1 MTTPFLGNS
10 YAISSGALASAVAPA
25 GTVLIGYPSGYNPG
39 SFFAALGHKLTIG
52 GNELFYPV
60 DFDVS
65 FGATGI
71 TVTNKSAT
79 YTWPA
84 AAVFRLQMQTMGERS
99 QLTVPMQQ
107 PNAITG
113 TVGTSQSQSINV
125 RAKLVP
131 STTEAYVD
139 IVNLGAPIAL
149 DADGIAAAQNVSAG
163 ANMTL
168 NGALASSGSVTLD
181 VPRAVV
187 VDSGGA
193 DTAVLTVTGTDV
205 YGRPMSEAITLNG
218 TTAVPGKKAFKTVT
232 SISSSAT
239 TSNSPFVGTTDILG
253 LPLFVPKTGLIIAEL
268 RDGNKVGD
276 AAAVQIPFQINQT
289 DLLAGTAQSFISP
302 VAGFIVG
309 AKAIVSKNTVVTGGN
324 IAIAVG
330 ATAVTGLTLVVPDG
344 SVPGAVVSDTPTT
357 PFSSTTVVAVG
368 SRIQVQPDASFATS
382 GDLNGY
388 VEVVGTNGTLVPGVV
403 TAGGATTTTGDVRG
417 TYTPAVACDG
427 ATVFQLV
434 LALGQRSAGQ
444 AQGAIA
450 GA

>member
-39 SFFAALGHKLTIG
+39 SFFGALGHKLTIS
-52 GNELFYPV
+52 GNELYYPV

-65 FGATGI
+65 FGASGI

-84 AAVFRLQMQTMGERS
+84 EAAFRLQMQTMGERS
-99 QLTVPMQQ
+99 QLTVPMEQ

-113 TVGTSQSQSINV
+113 QISGVSYSINA

-131 STTEAYVD
+131 STTEAYLD
-139 IVNLGAPIAL
+139 IVNLGAPIA
-149 DADGIAAAQNVSAG
+149 ADDNGIAAAQNVSAG

-168 NGALASSGSVTLD
+168 NGALASGGTVTLD

-218 TTAVPGKKAFKTVT
+218 TTAVNGKKAFKTIT

-253 LPLFVPKTGLIIAEL
+253 LPVFVPAEGFVVAEL
-268 RDGNKVGD
+268 QNGHPRG
-276 AAAVQIPFQINQT
+276 AAQSHLVPFFINQT
-289 DLLAGTAQSFISP
+289 DLLAPTAAQLISP
-302 VAGFIVG
+302 VNGYIVG
-309 AKAIVSKNTVVTGGN
+309 ARAIVQAAITTGGN
-324 IAIAVG
+324 IKFSVG
-330 ATAVTGLTLVVPDG
+330 TTDVVGLTLVFADSATAG
-344 SVPGAVVSDTPTT
+344 TIASDTPTT
-357 PFSSTTVVAVG
+357 PYSSTTVVTNGARV
-368 SRIQVQPDASFATS
+368 QVTPDASFATA
-382 GDLNGY
+382 GAVNGF
-388 VEVVGTNGTLVPGVV
+388 VEIVGTNGLLTPGVV

-417 TYTPAVACDG
+417 TYVPSVACDG
-427 ATVFQLV
+427 ATVFQLA
-434 LALGQRSAGQ
+434 LCLGQRAAGI
-444 AQGAIA
+444 AQNVSGA
-450 GA
+450 